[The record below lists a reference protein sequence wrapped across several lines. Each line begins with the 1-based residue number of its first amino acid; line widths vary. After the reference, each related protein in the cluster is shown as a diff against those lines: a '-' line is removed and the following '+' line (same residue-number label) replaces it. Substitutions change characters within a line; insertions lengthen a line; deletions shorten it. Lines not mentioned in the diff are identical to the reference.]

1 MEWYKS
7 KKKEACQSLKAYFK
21 LESRW
26 QKWENIDHF
35 IKRLFKKRKKISP
48 KWMTRNPIFNDAINS
63 FPNMQRR

>member
-1 MEWYKS
+1 MIDIYVPNLGDFIFDEENQRNGMEWYKS

-35 IKRLFKKRKKISP
+35 IKRF
-48 KWMTRNPIFNDAINS
+48 
-63 FPNMQRR
+63 